1 MRAEM
6 ESDFQAS
13 RERGAHP
20 DTPPERRI
28 YPAAR
33 RAAPGL
39 PDESDVPIALAL
51 KSEARCPLPE
61 GRKKAE
67 FRNPKTE
74 ARCRGRF
81 GFRPSFGLRPSAFD
95 LRPSD
100 LARVATSST
109 FLTELF
115 ARSLS
120 AFRLS
125 KLQPSPPKV
134 ERETALRPADIEI
147 RAWSSPRAQPCW
159 KGQRVTK

>member
-1 MRAEM
+1 M

-81 GFRPSFGLRPSAFD
+81 GFRPSFGLRPSAFGFGP
-95 LRPSD
+95 RGYKQHVPNG
-100 LARVATSST
+100 
-109 FLTELF
+109 
-115 ARSLS
+115 
-120 AFRLS
+120 AFRT
-125 KLQPSPPKV
+125 QPFSVPIVQTPDLL
-134 ERETALRPADIEI
+134 TYP
-147 RAWSSPRAQPCW
+147 
-159 KGQRVTK
+159 